1 MADKAKFTQ
10 EMQNYYD
17 TLPAFIQE
25 SISQSSS
32 SFNDLQ
38 SLRAFAEEL
47 KQKKH
52 RSGRPS

>member
-1 MADKAKFTQ
+1 MADKTKFTQ

-17 TLPAFIQE
+17 MLPALVQE

-38 SLRAFAEEL
+38 SLRTFAEEL

-52 RSGRPS
+52 R